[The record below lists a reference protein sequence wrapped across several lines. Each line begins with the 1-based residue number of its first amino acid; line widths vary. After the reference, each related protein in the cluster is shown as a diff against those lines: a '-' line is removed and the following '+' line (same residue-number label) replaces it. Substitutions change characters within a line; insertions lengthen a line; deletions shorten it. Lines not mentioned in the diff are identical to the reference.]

1 MNHFSFRFGL
11 ILAMA
16 CFSML
21 SYGQA
26 TEKLEEVPNTSTY
39 VEDEFIVWLEQG
51 VDASTFSLNSNGGIV
66 PKRLLSRRL
75 NIWLFEIADKG
86 ESREMKK
93 ERLSR
98 NPDVRVIQNNHTNIV
113 LRETVP
119 NDTYYNIQ
127 WAPAI
132 MQLPQAWDAFTTGGV
147 TATGDTIVVAVIDGG
162 VYMNH
167 EDLNFWKNTIE
178 IPNNG
183 IDDDDN
189 GYIDDYHGWNAYNHN
204 GTVPSS
210 NHGTHVSGIIGAVGN
225 NGQGVCGVNWNVK
238 IMPVGGSS
246 GNESVVVE
254 AYSYVLEMR
263 AKYNETNGEEGAFVV
278 ATNSSFGVD
287 YGNPDDYPIWCAMY
301 DEMGTVGILSCGAGP
316 NMNVNV
322 DQVGDVPSAC
332 PGEYLIG
339 VTNTN
344 SSDEKYPGAGYGINN
359 IDIGAPGTSIYSTT
373 TNGYG
378 NMTGT
383 SMATPQVSGTIALMY
398 AAMPEELM
406 QSCKNDPAS
415 FCLSVRQ
422 ALFDGADNLPS
433 LDGLVASSRR
443 LNAYGAIESLLN
455 HEEIPVLNGDVAIDG
470 ELVYG
475 QTLTARADL
484 SSTPDIPDLG
494 ELSYQW
500 RNDTIDIEGAVYPTY
515 TLTESDI
522 DQWIN
527 VQVMAANCIG
537 VVTSCNVGP
546 VRKAEQTMPEGPQME
561 SNTETSITL
570 VAVAGCEYNIDGG
583 AWQDSPRFEG
593 LTPSTLYTFT
603 QRKKE
608 TRSHYASPISPEAEF
623 STAPVDGIDENV
635 NGDIRVY
642 PNPSKGSVTV
652 EGTGVLT
659 VTNLHG
665 QHICSKE
672 IDGKA
677 MLELPKGVYFVT
689 VDGKTIKVLVER

>member
-1 MNHFSFRFGL
+1 MNHFSFRFVL
-11 ILAMA
+11 ALAMA

-26 TEKLEEVPNTSTY
+26 TETLVEVSKTSTY

-66 PKRLLSRRL
+66 PKRMLSKRL

-86 ESREMKK
+86 ESREMKM

-98 NPDVRVIQNNHTNIV
+98 DSDIKVIQNNHTNIV
-113 LRETVP
+113 LREAVP
-119 NDTYYNIQ
+119 NDTFFDMQ

-132 MQLPQAWDAFTTGGV
+132 MQLPQAWDTFTTGGV
-147 TATGDTIVVAVIDGG
+147 TTTGDTIVVAVIDGG
-162 VYMNH
+162 AYLNH
-167 EDLNFWKNTIE
+167 EDLNFWKNMLE

-204 GTVPSS
+204 GAVPSN

-238 IMPVGGSS
+238 VMPVGGSS

-301 DEMGTVGILSCGAGP
+301 DEMGAVGILSCGAGP

-332 PGEYLIG
+332 PGEFLIG

-344 SSDEKYPGAGYGINN
+344 SADEKYPGAGYGIEN

-398 AAMPEELM
+398 AAMPEEM
-406 QSCKNDPAS
+406 IQSCKSDPAS
-415 FCLSVRQ
+415 LCLSVRQ

-443 LNAYGAIESLLN
+443 LNAYGAIENLLN
-455 HEEIPVLNGDVAIDG
+455 NEEIPVLNGSVDIDG
-470 ELVYG
+470 ELVFG
-475 QTLTARADL
+475 QTLTVVTDL
-484 SSTPDIPDLG
+484 SSTPEIPDLG

-500 RNDTIDIEGAVYPTY
+500 RNDTTAIEGAVYPIY
-515 TLTESDI
+515 TLMESDV

-527 VQVMAANCIG
+527 VQVTAANCIG
-537 VVTSCNVGP
+537 EVTSRNIGP
-546 VRKAEQTMPEGPQME
+546 VRKAEQTMPEGPQLE
-561 SNTETSITL
+561 SNTDTSITL
-570 VAVAGCEYNIDGG
+570 VTVEGCEYNIDGG
-583 AWQDSPRFEG
+583 EWQDSPRFEG
-593 LTPSTLYTFT
+593 LIPSTLYTFT

-608 TRSHYASPISPEAEF
+608 TRSYYASPISPEAEF
-623 STAPVDGIDENV
+623 STASVDVIDENV
-635 NGDIRVY
+635 NGGIWVY
-642 PNPSKGSVTV
+642 PNPSKGSITI
-652 EGTGVLT
+652 EGIGVLN
-659 VTNLHG
+659 VTNLLG
-665 QHICSKE
+665 QEVCSKV
-672 IDGKA
+672 IDGKET
-677 MLELPKGVYFVT
+677 LELTRGIYFVT
-689 VDGKTIKVLVER
+689 LEGKTVKILVE